1 MERWN
6 FIRNVPKEN
15 IFLFY
20 MRSFFFFHFWLL
32 YANFYNSSF
41 FFILSFIHSLFL
53 QRLYGTMVD
62 GGTKREFF
70 SPIYRRYNHAADCD
84 FSTTN
89 DPRSYYCHFA
99 KSGTRHG
106 FFGLEIFSTAGFA
119 LPRGSGYAIN

>member
-1 MERWN
+1 MKLYPQCSQRKY
-6 FIRNVPKEN
+6 FSFLHA
-15 IFLFY
+15 FLFF
-20 MRSFFFFHFWLL
+20 SIFDFCTLIFIILL
-32 YANFYNSSF
+32 F

-119 LPRGSGYAIN
+119 LPRDLFEIRD